1 MEYFSQKLVRNEY
14 LEKRIGTICSYNAS
28 KMEVI
33 EGHIINI
40 KKTNVSFIE
49 PHKIIITTK
58 EYKLLIIYY
67 DKDNMFLY
75 DRRMPIDIR
84 KFETLLKHIRNE
96 AA

>member
-1 MEYFSQKLVRNEY
+1 MEILSKNLVRNEY

-33 EGHIINI
+33 EGHIINV

-75 DRRMPIDIR
+75 NRRMPIDIR

-96 AA
+96 VL

>member
-1 MEYFSQKLVRNEY
+1 
-14 LEKRIGTICSYNAS
+14 
-28 KMEVI
+28 MEVI
-33 EGHIINI
+33 EGHIINVS
-40 KKTNVSFIE
+40 KTNVSFIE

-75 DRRMPIDIR
+75 NRRMPIDIR

-96 AA
+96 VL